1 MSEPLTP
8 RQRDILGVITRAV
21 ERTGQA
27 PTLTAIGQELGGIAP
42 PSVYKHILAL
52 EHKGF
57 IRRHPNRRPP
67 IELLTP
73 LASAAARHM
82 AVQVRLAGCLQAG
95 RLITFAADAPEEV
108 SVEPTL
114 LAGTPGAVAL
124 RIAGFDLAGEG
135 LFDGDLLL
143 VAPGAQAA
151 PGATVVALLDDAGA
165 TVRRYF
171 PETDA
176 VRLTSAQPAGETLVQ
191 RRVAVFGTVLA
202 AIRRYA

>member
-8 RQRDILGVITRAV
+8 RQRDILGVITRCV

-73 LASAAARHM
+73 LASAAARRL
-82 AVQVRLAGCLQAG
+82 AVQVRIAGYLQAG
-95 RLITFAADAPEEV
+95 ELTTLPADAAEEV
-108 SVEPTL
+108 TVEPSL
-114 LAGTPGAVAL
+114 LADTPGAVAL
-124 RIAGFDLAGEG
+124 RIVGFGLAGEG
-135 LFDGDLLL
+135 LLDGDTLLM
-143 VAPGAQAA
+143 APGEQAA
-151 PGATVVALLDDAGA
+151 AGATVVAVLDGTGA
-165 TVRRYF
+165 TVRRCF
-171 PETDA
+171 PEADS
-176 VRLTSAQPAGETLVQ
+176 VRLVSAQPAGETLVV
-191 RRVAVFGTVLA
+191 RRIHIVGTVLA
-202 AIRRYA
+202 TIRRYA